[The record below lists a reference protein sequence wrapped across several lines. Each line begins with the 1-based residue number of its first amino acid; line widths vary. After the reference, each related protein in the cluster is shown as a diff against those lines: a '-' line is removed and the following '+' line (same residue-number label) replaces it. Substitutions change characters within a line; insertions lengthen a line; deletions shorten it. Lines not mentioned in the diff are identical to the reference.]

1 MGLGSEGLSSL
12 IGVQVSHDGV
22 IACNVGVTSR
32 VRQLNASWE
41 ATIGGARRPC
51 EPSRTGSPFPH
62 QLQTIE
68 GVEMSIATSP
78 AAKAA
83 SLACSVVLFTLA
95 ACGGGGEAPPDE
107 TKAEAPTERALAR
120 PTPPGGTVIDADC
133 RLKGFASLALQRI
146 NSYRASGATC
156 GERGTFAPT
165 TPLAWNAA
173 LIASSTRLSKDMAAN
188 NFFSHIGSVGS
199 DLVQRVNDVGYV
211 WYALGENIAA
221 GQRTV

>member
-1 MGLGSEGLSSL
+1 
-12 IGVQVSHDGV
+12 
-22 IACNVGVTSR
+22 
-32 VRQLNASWE
+32 
-41 ATIGGARRPC
+41 
-51 EPSRTGSPFPH
+51 
-62 QLQTIE
+62 
-68 GVEMSIATSP
+68 MSIATSP

-188 NFFSHIGSVGS
+188 NFFSHIGSDGS

-221 GQRTV
+221 GQRTVNDVVDAWMSSSAHCASIMEPMFRDVGLACVKGNRQDTYSTYWTMDFGANVQ